1 MAIKVRRDFNKPKS
15 RSQMNEKELEQD
27 DIYNSDTTME
37 KIMNA
42 KKIKYD
48 ILNSLFPK
56 FPKNVT
62 TITMYIDVFSIINNL
77 YNPSIL
83 ENISAFNDEKSFIF
97 SSNLINLA
105 AHFRN
110 YFATRKQLYTNFV
123 FFYSTEKSEKELEI
137 YPDYRKEFYIK
148 RLDNNSEFILMNNLI
163 KSNLNLC
170 QILTNYLPHIYFVDT
185 KEINPNLVPYHFIQS
200 QESDEISII
209 YSNDKVQM
217 LNCLQ
222 NKNTYLLSSNY
233 GNVNLY
239 SQNDFIELYSKKN
252 DITLNPQLLPYIY
265 AFSGCKKYSIDGIK
279 SYAELKTCKFFQ
291 KLLDKNVISNI
302 NYKEPSIFLNEIK
315 DSITPE
321 QYHILERNI
330 SMFHLPTMYR
340 SLSNSEI
347 LSTFTVKDLQDMKSL
362 VDINAEYYEKYPLHL
377 EEIMLGE
384 EYESL

>member
-1 MAIKVRRDFNKPKS
+1 MIKVRRDFNKTKP
-15 RSQMNEKELEQD
+15 RNQMNEKELEQD

-37 KIMNA
+37 KILNS
-42 KKIKYD
+42 KKIRYD

-56 FPKNVT
+56 FPKNIS

-97 SSNLINLA
+97 SSNLVNLA

-123 FFYSTEKSEKELEI
+123 FFYSTEKSKKELEI
-137 YPDYRKEFYIK
+137 YEDYRKEFYIK
-148 RLDNNSEFILMNNLI
+148 RLDNNSEFIIMNNLI
-163 KSNLNLC
+163 KTNLNLC

-222 NKNTYLLSSNY
+222 NKNTYLLTSGY
-233 GNVNLY
+233 GNVDLY
-239 SQNDFIELYSKKN
+239 SQSDFIELYSKKG
-252 DITLNPQLLPYIY
+252 DVSLNPQLLPYMF
-265 AFSGCKKYSIDGIK
+265 AFSGNKKYSIEGIK
-279 SYAELKTCKFFQ
+279 GYAEAKTCNFFK

-302 NYKEPSIFLNEIK
+302 NYKDISIFLNEIK

-330 SMFHLPTMYR
+330 SLFHLPTMYM
-340 SLSNSEI
+340 SLTNSEI

-384 EYESL
+384 EYESI

>member
-1 MAIKVRRDFNKPKS
+1 MIKVRRDFNKTKP
-15 RSQMNEKELEQD
+15 RSQMTEKELEQD
-27 DIYNSDTTME
+27 DIHNSDTTME
-37 KIMNA
+37 KILNA
-42 KKIKYD
+42 KKIRYE
-48 ILNSLFPK
+48 ILNSLFTK
-56 FPKNVT
+56 IPKNIT
-62 TITMYIDVFSIINNL
+62 TVTMYIDVFSIINNL

-137 YPDYRKEFYIK
+137 YPDYREEFYKK
-148 RLDNNSEFILMNNLI
+148 RLDNNSEFILMNKLI

-170 QILTNYLPHIYFVDT
+170 EILTNYLPHIYFVNT
-185 KEINPNLVPYHFIQS
+185 KEINPNLAPYHFIGC
-200 QESDEISII
+200 QESDEMAII

-222 NKNTYLLSSNY
+222 NKNTYLLTSSY

-239 SQNDFIELYSKKN
+239 SQNDLIELFCKK
-252 DITLNPQLLPYIY
+252 DEFTLNPQLLPYLY
-265 AFSGCKKYSIDGIK
+265 SFSGHKKYSIEGCK
-279 SYAELKTCKFFQ
+279 GYAELKTCKLFK
-291 KLLDKNVISNI
+291 KLLDENVISNI

-315 DSITPE
+315 SSITPE

-330 SMFHLPTMYR
+330 SLFHVPTMYM
-340 SLSNSEI
+340 SLSDSEI

-377 EEIMLGE
+377 EELMLGE
-384 EYESL
+384 EYESV

>member
-1 MAIKVRRDFNKPKS
+1 MIKVRRDFNKTKP
-15 RSQMNEKELEQD
+15 RNQMNEKELEQD

-37 KIMNA
+37 KILNA

-56 FPKNVT
+56 FPKNT
-62 TITMYIDVFSIINNL
+62 TTVTMYIDVFSIINNL
-77 YNPSIL
+77 YNPNIL

-123 FFYSTEKSEKELEI
+123 FFYSTEKSERELKI
-137 YPDYRKEFYIK
+137 YEDYRKEFYIK

-163 KSNLNLC
+163 RSNLNLC

-185 KEINPNLVPYHFIQS
+185 KGINPNLVPYHFIQS

-222 NKNTYLLSSNY
+222 NKNTYLLTSSY

-239 SQNDFIELYSKKN
+239 SQSDFIELYSKKDN
-252 DITLNPQLLPYIY
+252 NGLNPQLLPYMF
-265 AFSGCKKYSIDGIK
+265 AFSGCKKYSIEGNK
-279 SYAELKTCKFFQ
+279 GYAEAKTCSLFQ
-291 KLLDKNVISNI
+291 KLLDKNMISNI

-330 SMFHLPTMYR
+330 SLFHFPTMYM
-340 SLSNSEI
+340 SLTNSEI

-377 EEIMLGE
+377 EELMIGE
-384 EYESL
+384 EYESI